1 MMSHNYNATVDNP
14 VSTIE
19 ENSSSDANHEASETV
34 VISETTNFIL
44 SLEKKLIS
52 RFHGLDKEILNFK
65 DVINKN

>member
-34 VISETTNFIL
+34 VISETTNLIL

-52 RFHGLDKEILNFK
+52 IFHGLDKEILNFK